1 VSATGYTDPLQTVCL
16 MYDVHSGRSP
26 AYIEDIVT
34 ARCSASQRPGL
45 HSASTIDYIKP
56 RLSTKFGE
64 RALSHAGP
72 QARNDL
78 PDELKINHERGNF

>member
-1 VSATGYTDPLQTVCL
+1 
-16 MYDVHSGRSP
+16 MYDFHSGRSQ

-45 HSASTIDYIKP
+45 SPASTIDYIKP

-64 RALSHAGP
+64 RAFSHSVRHAW
-72 QARNDL
+72 NDLGL
-78 PDELKINHERGNF
+78 PDELCHQRGYFKKTSKD